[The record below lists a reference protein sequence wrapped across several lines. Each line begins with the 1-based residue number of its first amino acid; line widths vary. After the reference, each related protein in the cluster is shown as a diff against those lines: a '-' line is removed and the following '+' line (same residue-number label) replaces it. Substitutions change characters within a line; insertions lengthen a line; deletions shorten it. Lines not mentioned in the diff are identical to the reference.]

1 MVLGQKK
8 QKYCQ
13 MNELTEGDCWIGMT
27 QASSSGFILATRVG
41 KHTDQF
47 ISELINNTEGTTNCK
62 HWHTDDW
69 GGYERVLPPE
79 VKHII
84 GAYQTQHKERT
95 NGIVRQ
101 QIGRWHRRQ
110 NKFAKVW
117 VQTEITVRLAIAY
130 FNWIWVH
137 SRKENTAAQRAELAI
152 APWSWNDLI
161 IYPTLY

>member
-1 MVLGQKK
+1 
-8 QKYCQ
+8 
-13 MNELTEGDCWIGMT
+13 
-27 QASSSGFILATRVG
+27 
-41 KHTDQF
+41 
-47 ISELINNTEGTTNCK
+47 K

-69 GGYERVLPPE
+69 GGYEQVLPPE

-84 GAYQTQHKERT
+84 GAYQTQHKEGT

-110 NKFAKVW
+110 NKFGKVW

-137 SRKENTAAQRAELAI
+137 TRKENTAAQRAELAI
-152 APWSWNDLI
+152 APWSWNDHYT
-161 IYPTLY
+161 YPTLY